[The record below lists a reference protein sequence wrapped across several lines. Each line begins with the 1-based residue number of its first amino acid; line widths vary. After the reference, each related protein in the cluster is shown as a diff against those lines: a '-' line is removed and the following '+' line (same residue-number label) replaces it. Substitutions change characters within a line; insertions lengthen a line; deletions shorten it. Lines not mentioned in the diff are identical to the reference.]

1 MSSVNLPASL
11 CVAAAGYGAET
22 SQHRGRAAKR
32 DTIDTQETID
42 KRETIDT
49 QETID
54 KRETIDKQDPAD
66 KGDTADNGGK
76 GDLEYHTGA
85 NGNLEK
91 LILDIRIDLAA
102 IFCKSCMRDIHYISL
117 LHLCCSVMQ

>member
-32 DTIDTQETID
+32 D
-42 KRETIDT
+42 TIDT

-117 LHLCCSVMQ
+117 FHLCCSVLQ